1 MKLIVGLGNPGPK
14 FKNTRHN
21 AGIWVIE
28 NWRKGHQLNDF
39 VLNKKLGAKISEN
52 PDFIIAATEVFMNE
66 SGRVVKKMM
75 KRFGIARKNLLVV
88 HDDSDLVV
96 GNYKLQFN
104 RGPAGHKGVSSII
117 DHIASQEF
125 WRLRIGIRPL
135 DINSRPKAGSFVLK
149 SFNSAEKKILKSML
163 PAIEKSG
170 KEWLSQ

>member
-1 MKLIVGLGNPGPK
+1 MKLIVGLGNPGIK

-21 AGIWVIE
+21 AGVRVIE
-28 NWRKGHQLNDF
+28 SWQKSQQLNDF

-52 PDFIIAATEVFMNE
+52 HDFIIAAPEVFMNE
-66 SGRVVKKMM
+66 SGRVVKKTM

-96 GNYKLQFN
+96 GSYKLQFN
-104 RGPAGHKGVSSII
+104 RGAAGHKGVSSII
-117 DHIASQEF
+117 NHIASQEF
-125 WRLRIGIRPL
+125 WRLRIGIRPPNI
-135 DINSRPKAGSFVLK
+135 DSRPKAGSFVLK
-149 SFNSAEKKILKSML
+149 SFNSAEKAMLKLML